1 MMCTMCT
8 LWVGEFKPYEQRKL
22 PQWTQRTPDL
32 KGRGGRDRDK
42 HPAFIL
48 SLKLPWRSAWLNFET
63 QGLNQQTF
71 YEMRLWVFKI
81 NYQ

>member
-1 MMCTMCT
+1 MCT

-32 KGRGGRDRDK
+32 KGGGGGGDRDK

-48 SLKLPWRSAWLNFET
+48 SLKPSWTSAWLNSET
-63 QGLNQQTF
+63 QGLNQHIF
-71 YEMRLWVFKI
+71 YEKRFRAFI
-81 NYQ
+81 IDYQ